1 MKKNRKNRKRMPSA
15 HREIKAAYRRIGVK
29 MGHAALLVGRHKTD
43 TMDTTLKQ
51 RYDLTEAFDSV
62 QDFLLHK
69 ARLEDLWPAL
79 LAHHYRM
86 AGDPNA
92 QKRALAVLY
101 NS

>member
-1 MKKNRKNRKRMPSA
+1 
-15 HREIKAAYRRIGVK
+15 

-43 TMDTTLKQ
+43 TMETTLKQ

-92 QKRALAVLY
+92 HKRALAVLY